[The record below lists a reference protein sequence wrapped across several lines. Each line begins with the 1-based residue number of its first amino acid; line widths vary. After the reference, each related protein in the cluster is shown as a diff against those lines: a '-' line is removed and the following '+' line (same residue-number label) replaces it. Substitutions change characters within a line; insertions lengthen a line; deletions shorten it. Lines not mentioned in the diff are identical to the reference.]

1 MRTYYIYK
9 VTNKINGK
17 IYIGKTG
24 NFKERRWQHE
34 RCYEKEDCVFHRAI
48 QKYGKENFEWEIID
62 EASGLENAYEL
73 EKKYI
78 KEYNSHIKDNGYN
91 MTKGGA
97 GGAAP
102 NVRPI
107 VCLTLSGKFVKKYES
122 AAEAEREDG
131 FNNVNV
137 LLNCK
142 EKLLT
147 CKNHMFMFEDDYLKN
162 GAKIY
167 KKPKSPRARKI
178 IQCDMNGNFI
188 NEYKSVQE
196 AASKTGA
203 NRTTISGVLSGTY
216 KSANGFIFIYKEDFP
231 IKDISKY
238 KKCKKGRKIAQVDIN
253 SGKIIKVFDRISD
266 AGKELGVSYK
276 PIHKVVD
283 MPDRTAYGY
292 KWISQ

>member
-9 VTNKINGK
+9 ATNKINGK
-17 IYIGKTG
+17 IYIGKTS
-24 NFKERRWQHE
+24 NFKVRKWQHE

-62 EASGLENAYEL
+62 EALGLENVYGL

-78 KEYNSHIKDNGYN
+78 KKYNSHIKENGYN

-97 GGAAP
+97 AP
-102 NVRPI
+102 NVKPI
-107 VCLTLSGKFVKKYES
+107 VCLTLSGKFVKRYES
-122 AAEAEREDG
+122 AAEAERKDG
-131 FNNVNV
+131 FCNSDV
-137 LLNCK
+137 LLCCK
-142 EKLLT
+142 EKISQ
-147 CKNHMFMFEDDYLKN
+147 CKKHMFMFEDDYLEQ
-162 GAKIY
+162 GAKAY
-167 KKPKSPRARKI
+167 KKPESSRARKV

-188 NEYKSVQE
+188 NEYKSIQE
-196 AASKTGA
+196 AASKTEA

-216 KSANGFIFIYKEDFP
+216 KSANGFIFVYKEDFP

-238 KKCKKGRKIAQVDIN
+238 RKCKKGRKIAQVDIN
-253 SGKIIKVFDRISD
+253 SGKIIKIFDRISD

-276 PIHKVVD
+276 PIHKVID